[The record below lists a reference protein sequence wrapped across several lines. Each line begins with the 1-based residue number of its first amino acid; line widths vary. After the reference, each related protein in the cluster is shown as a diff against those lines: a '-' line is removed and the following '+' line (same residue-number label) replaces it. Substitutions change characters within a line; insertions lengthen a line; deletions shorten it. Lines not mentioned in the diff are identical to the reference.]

1 MKRLFILTLLISIF
15 GLSGL
20 SHAEM
25 YQWEDK
31 DGVMHFSNSPPDFDD
46 AEGVTK
52 TGEIKSS
59 YEYDETKAAQEK
71 SEYESGLESDAL
83 NRKNENF
90 NQQREM
96 GKETLPESNVE
107 QETER
112 QETEDD
118 SIENDDV
125 EFVGDQF
132 NDYNRERRQQARK
145 RDLIHK
151 DRVQNIK
158 TRR

>member
-1 MKRLFILTLLISIF
+1 MKRIFILTVLISLF

-25 YQWEDK
+25 YQWVDK
-31 DGVMHFSNSPPDFDD
+31 EGVMHFSNSPPDVIG
-46 AEGVTK
+46 AEGVTQ
-52 TGEIKSS
+52 TGEIESS

-71 SEYESGLESDAL
+71 SEYESGLESEAL
-83 NRKNENF
+83 KRKNEDL
-90 NQQREM
+90 NQQRDME
-96 GKETLPESNVE
+96 KETLPERNTE

-112 QETEDD
+112 QEAEDD
-118 SIENDDV
+118 STGNDDV
-125 EFVGDQF
+125 EFVGEQIYDS
-132 NDYNRERRQQARK
+132 NRERAQQIGK
-145 RDLIHK
+145 RNLINK